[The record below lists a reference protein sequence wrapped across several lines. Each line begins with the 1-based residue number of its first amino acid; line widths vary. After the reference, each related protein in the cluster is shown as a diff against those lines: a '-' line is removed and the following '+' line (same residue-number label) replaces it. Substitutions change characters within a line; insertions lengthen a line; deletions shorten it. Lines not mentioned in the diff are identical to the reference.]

1 MRGQPALAAQSQA
14 LFAESLSVAG
24 QIRYYG
30 LLSLLLS
37 VWLSW
42 QAQFFT
48 VTTFIWLSFHHVSSP
63 LSLFVTFLKR
73 GTQIAVY
80 ALLLSLAADVIL
92 ALTSFVMVW
101 RCFDLHQA
109 SEQCPQRLLEGSWI
123 LFYSANQSLITIFE
137 LSSMSTYNAILER
150 LQNAWDA
157 RLRAAADADEAKRM
171 LDDAR
176 GVRVRQASGVERRL
190 SLFALVPGAAVW
202 IFASPWD
209 AGWLTL
215 AACARPL
222 RDLVGMWASYHIRD
236 GNNTQREFFD
246 TLTTTLS
253 GCFLALSLGA
263 WLWSE
268 ELVVP
273 IEQFSATI
281 LLDAAKSAYDD
292 PFSFMSD
299 VLSANAVARPEPFL
313 FTFAVVEALVLAN
326 KNSPVRG

>member
-1 MRGQPALAAQSQA
+1 MPDSGSGAARSQA
-14 LFAESLSVAG
+14 LFAESLSLAG
-24 QIRYYG
+24 QIRYLA

-48 VTTFIWLSFHHVSSP
+48 VSTFIWLSFHHVSSP
-63 LSLFVTFLKR
+63 LALFVTFLKR

-123 LFYSANQSLITIFE
+123 LFYSANQSLITVFE
-137 LSSMSTYNAILER
+137 LSSMWSYDK
-150 LQNAWDA
+150 LQQQQRRAWDA
-157 RLRAAADADEAKRM
+157 RLNGAPDADAAKRM

-176 GVRVRQASGVERRL
+176 DVRVRRAAGVERRL
-190 SLFALVPGAAVW
+190 SLFALAPGIAVW
-202 IFASPWD
+202 VFADPS
-209 AGWLTL
+209 GWLTL

-222 RDLVGMWASYHIRD
+222 RDLVGMWASYQIRD

-246 TLTTTLS
+246 TMTTVLS

-268 ELVVP
+268 ELEVP
-273 IEQFSATI
+273 ITEFSATI
-281 LLDAAKSAYDD
+281 LVDAAKSAYDD
-292 PFSFMSD
+292 PFAFMSD
-299 VLSANAVARPEPFL
+299 TLSAGALARPEPFL
-313 FTFAVVEALVLAN
+313 FTFALVEGLVLAN